1 MAEQVGDPLGVLD
14 VGLAPGHC
22 LDVLGVDH
30 QQLHIEALQQVEDRL
45 PVDSR
50 ALHGHRRY
58 PLLLQPVAE
67 PEQLPSHRPI
77 GPCLL
82 PLVGAHA
89 GDHGLLV
96 DVQPAA
102 ALVDHLHRRAPSS
115 NQAAASEPWS
125 EDFPLRAPGH
135 AGVTIS
141 SACQFADPT
150 LHRARWHQ
158 KSTGPGT
165 ADPIFI
171 DSGAIGHGRFTPWVG
186 SHSA

>member
-1 MAEQVGDPLGVLD
+1 MLGGFYALLACGLSIMFGVMRIINLAHGDL
-14 VGLAPGHC
+14 
-22 LDVLGVDH
+22 
-30 QQLHIEALQQVEDRL
+30 
-45 PVDSR
+45 
-50 ALHGHRRY
+50 
-58 PLLLQPVAE
+58 
-67 PEQLPSHRPI
+67 
-77 GPCLL
+77 
-82 PLVGAHA
+82 
-89 GDHGLLV
+89 LLV

-186 SHSA
+186 NRVEPTYDAKRTCVRSRRSFHSCSCQARSRPSPSSAVPRLGRTASTPMS